1 MNAAAPLYESS
12 RGLSAL
18 TAGDRAICPRPLPS
32 ATQSVPRTC
41 IVDVKLA
48 SALASSYRRL
58 LLRRQ
63 PSAMRNQCR
72 VGGLSGTT
80 FPTGKSPLYGE
91 TFRAVL
97 VACKQHGMGARV
109 QGKRFSHQPLGFEPG
124 AAHRALAA
132 GRCCGG
138 RHGADAQNGPAVS
151 RARPQPRAQPVGGT
165 APAGRRKRAISNV
178 PTVEQSL
185 LSNF

>member
-1 MNAAAPLYESS
+1 MH
-12 RGLSAL
+12 
-18 TAGDRAICPRPLPS
+18 
-32 ATQSVPRTC
+32 
-41 IVDVKLA
+41 
-48 SALASSYRRL
+48 
-58 LLRRQ
+58 RRQ
-63 PSAMRNQCR
+63 CG
-72 VGGLSGTT
+72 VGGLSGAT

-138 RHGADAQNGPAVS
+138 RHGADAQNGTAVS

-165 APAGRRKRAISNV
+165 APAGRRTRAVSKSSDRRAASSERISESSDFGNAFRSINI
-178 PTVEQSL
+178 EDFHD
-185 LSNF
+185 LSF

>member
-1 MNAAAPLYESS
+1 MHVG
-12 RGLSAL
+12 RGRGGGGFGLL
-18 TAGDRAICPRPLPS
+18 AGGEHR
-32 ATQSVPRTC
+32 
-41 IVDVKLA
+41 K
-48 SALASSYRRL
+48 ALACGCCSYDQGRSKIDQKCRRGGQIVMH
-58 LLRRQ
+58 RRQ
-63 PSAMRNQCR
+63 CG

-151 RARPQPRAQPVGGT
+151 RARSQPRAQPVGGT
-165 APAGRRKRAISNV
+165 APAGRRTRAISKSSDRRAASSERISESSDFGNAF
-178 PTVEQSL
+178 EA
-185 LSNF
+185 